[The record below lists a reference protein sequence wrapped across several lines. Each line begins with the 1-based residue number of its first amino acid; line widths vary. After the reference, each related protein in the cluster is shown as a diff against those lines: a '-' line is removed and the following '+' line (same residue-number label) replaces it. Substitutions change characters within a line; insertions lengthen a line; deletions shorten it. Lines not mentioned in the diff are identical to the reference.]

1 MFETKNNFFRGD
13 EKQMN
18 DMATEGDNNKP
29 EKLKKDLSRI
39 NGKLERKK
47 AKREDLEYRMQ
58 KQIMVMNQDW
68 RKYNQEFH
76 SGFNQFEIK
85 DSFRTHLLL
94 DTPDYFLRAEHDLA
108 LWRDQQ
114 HGG

>member
-1 MFETKNNFFRGD
+1 MTSGIFFVKITFSAD

-18 DMATEGDNNKP
+18 DMGLEGDNGKP
-29 EKLKKDLSRI
+29 EKL
-39 NGKLERKK
+39 
-47 AKREDLEYRMQ
+47 
-58 KQIMVMNQDW
+58 NQDW

-94 DTPDYFLRAEHDLA
+94 DTPDYFLKAEHDLI
-108 LWRDQQ
+108 LWRDRE